1 MTTAEGQDSGELA
14 RRTAMLG
21 AIGYAATQIVAAA
34 DWRAG
39 MQELLTRLGQATAVS
54 RVTLFE
60 VHPGPDGRLV
70 ESCRYDWADAGL
82 ATLSDDE
89 RYQCMPLSDE
99 DRSGELGDWARRR
112 ERGEVVQATLRE
124 LRGYAREVF
133 LEHGTLSFVS
143 VPIMVGGHF
152 WGFLGFDDCKT
163 ERVWHPLEIEV
174 LQTAAAL
181 IAGALERARAH
192 EQLRL
197 SEERYKM
204 AARGTNDGLWDWD
217 LVSGTAYLSPRLHE
231 LLHLEDGALGS
242 DMEALFGMLD
252 PAHAAGLR
260 EHLAK
265 RFQRQ
270 KQKFEFEC
278 RILHPGRGSL
288 WAILRGLIVYQ
299 AGAACRIVG
308 SLRDVTDRMEAQARL
323 VESEARARAVVET
336 AFDAIVTV
344 DEAGLIVE
352 FNAAASRIFGY
363 SREQVIGRQVS
374 ETIIPE
380 HRRSDHHAGL
390 ERYLATGERQILGRM
405 TEVEGL
411 CADGGL
417 IPIELSVTE
426 VPLAKGRLFT
436 AILRD
441 LTERKGFQHQLGEAE
456 RKRANL
462 ARYFSPNMVDELMQ
476 SGGDLERARTQI
488 VTMLF
493 VDLIGFTTLSAQ
505 LSSVEVI
512 ELLRECLA
520 FFEEAVFA
528 HQGTLDKYLGDG
540 LMATFGTPRPGPR
553 DACNALACARLMAA
567 KTVAWNAERRAEGLQ
582 PLHVGIGLH
591 HGEVVLGDI
600 GGERRLEFAVLG
612 DTVNVARRIEEMTRS
627 LDIAILASDA
637 VVEAVR
643 REGGAEGL
651 AELQDLGQHV
661 LRGREGPIRL
671 WGCAAERTDGTRTT
685 EPLPRGLAAEYSEGQ
700 GAAPDAAI
708 APAR

>member
-1 MTTAEGQDSGELA
+1 MTTAEGQDSGEIA

-39 MQELLTRLGQATAVS
+39 MQELLSRLGQATAVS

-70 ESCRYDWADAGL
+70 ESCRYDWADEGL
-82 ATLSDDE
+82 ATLSDDA

-133 LEHGTLSFVS
+133 LEHGTLSFAS
-143 VPIMVGGHF
+143 VPIMVAGRF
-152 WGFLGFDDCKT
+152 WGFLGFDDCKI

-181 IAGALERARAH
+181 IAGALERARSH

-204 AARGTNDGLWDWD
+204 AARGTNDGLWNWD
-217 LVSGTAYLSPRLHE
+217 LAAGTAYLSPRLHE

-242 DMEALFGMLD
+242 DMEALFRMLD
-252 PAHAAGLR
+252 PAHAAALR
-260 EHLAK
+260 EYLAR
-265 RFQRQ
+265 RFARR

-278 RILHPGRGSL
+278 RIPHSERGSL
-288 WAILRGLIVYQ
+288 WVILRGLIVYQ
-299 AGAACRIVG
+299 AGSPCRTVG
-308 SLRDVTDRMEAQARL
+308 SLRDITDRMEAQAQL

-344 DEAGLIVE
+344 DEEGRIVE
-352 FNAAASRIFGY
+352 FNAAASRIFGH
-363 SREQVIGRQVS
+363 SREEVIGRQVS

-380 HRRSDHHAGL
+380 HRRSGHLAGM
-390 ERYLATGERQILGRM
+390 EHFMVTGERRTVGR
-405 TEVEGL
+405 TVELEGL
-411 CADGGL
+411 RADGSL

-441 LTERKGFQHQLGEAE
+441 LTERKEFQRQLGEAE

-505 LSSVEVI
+505 LSSVKVI

-553 DACNALACARLMAA
+553 DATNALACARLMAA
-567 KTVAWNAERRAEGLQ
+567 KTVAWNAERRGQGLQ

-637 VVEAVR
+637 VIEAVR
-643 REGGAEGL
+643 REGGAAGL
-651 AELQDLGQHV
+651 AEFQDLGQHV
-661 LRGREGPIRL
+661 LRGREGLIRL
-671 WGCAAERTDGTRTT
+671 WGCAAERTDGSR
-685 EPLPRGLAAEYSEGQ
+685 LPEILPPGLAADHPDRH
-700 GAAPDAAI
+700 GAVPGAGT
-708 APAR
+708 PAR